1 MFTRDFSHKRDI
13 RSKDADTPLIKHN
26 INIHKNTN
34 DIQFKTI
41 IKQSFKSSL
50 ERANNEAI
58 RIRLYNAEYIL
69 NSRSE
74 FIQPTIPR
82 QITKMGLD

>member
-1 MFTRDFSHKRDI
+1 MFIRDFGHKRDI
-13 RSKDADTPLIKHN
+13 KSKDVDTPLIKHN
-26 INIHKNTN
+26 INVHKNTN
-34 DIQFKTI
+34 NIQFETI
-41 IKQSFKSSL
+41 IKQAYKSSL

-58 RIRLYNAEYIL
+58 RIRLSNAEYIL

-82 QITKMGLD
+82 QITKMGLE